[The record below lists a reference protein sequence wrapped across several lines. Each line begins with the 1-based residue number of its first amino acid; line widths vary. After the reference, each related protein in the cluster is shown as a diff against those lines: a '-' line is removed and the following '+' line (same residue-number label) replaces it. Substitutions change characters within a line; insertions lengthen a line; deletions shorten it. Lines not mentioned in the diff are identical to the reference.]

1 MHVCLVSHLLISY
14 RCQKVCFKN
23 VKNDRKMDYIFEYN
37 LILLSLSCFNISKEM
52 KFFEKFKILVKNF
65 WKTIKENDRITLYSI
80 YTLLEY
86 IMTLFMLNVYMYAS
100 LVQFLL
106 RLVSNQIC
114 IKSSSNNSAVS
125 Y

>member
-23 VKNDRKMDYIFEYN
+23 VKNDTKMDYIFEYN

-114 IKSSSNNSAVS
+114 IKSSSNNSAVL